1 MKSEQTRAR
10 ALRRQLTAT
19 FYRKN
24 KATFFVTAGAMLLLG
39 GALLAV
45 AWILQ
50 QIIDIASGDSVAPLV
65 RMRWLCLGVLVSVT
79 TIYVV
84 QCYTYPAFLRRA
96 MKQYKEYAFTELTK
110 KSISTFSDENTSRY
124 ISALTNDAVCIETN
138 YLAKIFTLLTKSVSF
153 VGGLV
158 MMLLYSPLLTGFALL
173 LSLVPLAVSVLCGN
187 RLARME
193 TEVSRQ
199 NESFVAMTKDLL
211 SGFSVVKS
219 FKAEAEVVA
228 RFCRRNEELEETKGR
243 RRRME
248 EVITMLGTGA
258 GIVAQL
264 GVFLFGAY
272 LAVTKQGVT
281 PGVVIVFLPLMSFV
295 VDPIGSVPPILA
307 NRRAAVALIDKLAD
321 AVGKN
326 VRESGEQMD
335 PVLRDGITIDHLTYG
350 YHESAPVLNDVSVR
364 FEAGKSYAIVGTS
377 GSGKSTLV
385 NLLMGSSNDYQGSI
399 RFDQRELRSIATE
412 SLYGLVSVVQQNVFI
427 FDDTIRNN
435 ITMFRHFDE
444 MLVQQATE
452 KAGLTPLLA
461 ERGEDY
467 ICGENGSGL
476 SGGER
481 QRISIARCLLRQ
493 TPVLLIDEATAALD
507 AATAYSVS
515 AAILAIEGLT
525 RIVVTH
531 RLEEPLLRKYDEIL
545 VLKNGEICER
555 GSFDAL
561 MARREQFYSLFNVAN
576 G

>member
-1 MKSEQTRAR
+1 M
-10 ALRRQLTAT
+10 
-19 FYRKN
+19 
-24 KATFFVTAGAMLLLG
+24 
-39 GALLAV
+39 
-45 AWILQ
+45 
-50 QIIDIASGDSVAPLV
+50 
-65 RMRWLCLGVLVSVT
+65 
-79 TIYVV
+79 
-84 QCYTYPAFLRRA
+84 
-96 MKQYKEYAFTELTK
+96 
-110 KSISTFSDENTSRY
+110 
-124 ISALTNDAVCIETN
+124 
-138 YLAKIFTLLTKSVSF
+138 
-153 VGGLV
+153 
-158 MMLLYSPLLTGFALL
+158 
-173 LSLVPLAVSVLCGN
+173 
-187 RLARME
+187 
-193 TEVSRQ
+193 
-199 NESFVAMTKDLL
+199 
-211 SGFSVVKS
+211 
-219 FKAEAEVVA
+219 
-228 RFCRRNEELEETKGR
+228 
-243 RRRME
+243 
-248 EVITMLGTGA
+248 
-258 GIVAQL
+258 
-264 GVFLFGAY
+264 
-272 LAVTKQGVT
+272 TKQGVT

-444 MLVQQATE
+444 KLVQQATE

>member
-1 MKSEQTRAR
+1 
-10 ALRRQLTAT
+10 
-19 FYRKN
+19 
-24 KATFFVTAGAMLLLG
+24 MLLLG

-65 RMRWLCLGVLVSVT
+65 RMCWLCLGVLVSVT

-281 PGVVIVFLPLMSFV
+281 PC
-295 VDPIGSVPPILA
+295 
-307 NRRAAVALIDKLAD
+307 
-321 AVGKN
+321 
-326 VRESGEQMD
+326 
-335 PVLRDGITIDHLTYG
+335 
-350 YHESAPVLNDVSVR
+350 
-364 FEAGKSYAIVGTS
+364 
-377 GSGKSTLV
+377 
-385 NLLMGSSNDYQGSI
+385 
-399 RFDQRELRSIATE
+399 RS
-412 SLYGLVSVVQQNVFI
+412 
-427 FDDTIRNN
+427 
-435 ITMFRHFDE
+435 
-444 MLVQQATE
+444 
-452 KAGLTPLLA
+452 
-461 ERGEDY
+461 
-467 ICGENGSGL
+467 
-476 SGGER
+476 
-481 QRISIARCLLRQ
+481 
-493 TPVLLIDEATAALD
+493 
-507 AATAYSVS
+507 
-515 AAILAIEGLT
+515 
-525 RIVVTH
+525 
-531 RLEEPLLRKYDEIL
+531 
-545 VLKNGEICER
+545 
-555 GSFDAL
+555 
-561 MARREQFYSLFNVAN
+561 
-576 G
+576 

>member
-1 MKSEQTRAR
+1 MKSEPSRAR
-10 ALRRQLTAT
+10 SLRRQLTAT

-65 RMRWLCLGVLVSVT
+65 RMCWLCLGVLVSVT

-399 RFDQRELRSIATE
+399 RFDQRELRSIAAE

-444 MLVQQATE
+444 KLVQQATE

-493 TPVLLIDEATAALD
+493 APVLLIDEATAALD

>member
-65 RMRWLCLGVLVSVT
+65 RMCWLCLGVLVSVT

-377 GSGKSTLV
+377 GSRKSTLV

-399 RFDQRELRSIATE
+399 RFDQRELRSIAAE

-444 MLVQQATE
+444 KLVQQATE

>member
-50 QIIDIASGDSVAPLV
+50 QIIDIASGDSVAPIV
-65 RMRWLCLGVLVSVT
+65 CMCWVCIGVLVSVT

>member
-65 RMRWLCLGVLVSVT
+65 RMCWLCLGVLVSVT

-228 RFCRRNEELEETKGR
+228 RFCRRNDELEETKGR

-248 EVITMLGTGA
+248 EVITMRGTGA

-264 GVFLFGAY
+264 GVFLFGNIEG
-272 LAVTKQGVT
+272 QQH
-281 PGVVIVFLPLMSFV
+281 
-295 VDPIGSVPPILA
+295 
-307 NRRAAVALIDKLAD
+307 R

-350 YHESAPVLNDVSVR
+350 YHEDAPVLNDVSVR

-399 RFDQRELRSIATE
+399 RFDQRELRTIAAE
-412 SLYGLVSVVQQNVFI
+412 SLYGLVSVVQQKVFI

-444 MLVQQATE
+444 KLVQQATE

>member
-1 MKSEQTRAR
+1 
-10 ALRRQLTAT
+10 
-19 FYRKN
+19 
-24 KATFFVTAGAMLLLG
+24 
-39 GALLAV
+39 
-45 AWILQ
+45 
-50 QIIDIASGDSVAPLV
+50 
-65 RMRWLCLGVLVSVT
+65 
-79 TIYVV
+79 
-84 QCYTYPAFLRRA
+84 
-96 MKQYKEYAFTELTK
+96 
-110 KSISTFSDENTSRY
+110 
-124 ISALTNDAVCIETN
+124 
-138 YLAKIFTLLTKSVSF
+138 
-153 VGGLV
+153 

-399 RFDQRELRSIATE
+399 RFDQRELRTIAAE

-444 MLVQQATE
+444 KLVQQATE

>member
-1 MKSEQTRAR
+1 
-10 ALRRQLTAT
+10 
-19 FYRKN
+19 
-24 KATFFVTAGAMLLLG
+24 MLLLG

-50 QIIDIASGDSVAPLV
+50 QIIDIASGVSVAPLV
-65 RMRWLCLGVLVSVT
+65 RMCWLCLGVLVSVT

-399 RFDQRELRSIATE
+399 RFDQRELRSIAAE

-444 MLVQQATE
+444 KLVQQATE

>member
-1 MKSEQTRAR
+1 
-10 ALRRQLTAT
+10 
-19 FYRKN
+19 
-24 KATFFVTAGAMLLLG
+24 
-39 GALLAV
+39 
-45 AWILQ
+45 
-50 QIIDIASGDSVAPLV
+50 
-65 RMRWLCLGVLVSVT
+65 
-79 TIYVV
+79 
-84 QCYTYPAFLRRA
+84 
-96 MKQYKEYAFTELTK
+96 
-110 KSISTFSDENTSRY
+110 
-124 ISALTNDAVCIETN
+124 
-138 YLAKIFTLLTKSVSF
+138 
-153 VGGLV
+153 

-335 PVLRDGITIDHLTYG
+335 PVLQDGITIDHLTYG

-399 RFDQRELRSIATE
+399 RFDQRELRTIAAE

-444 MLVQQATE
+444 KLVQQATE

>member
-1 MKSEQTRAR
+1 
-10 ALRRQLTAT
+10 
-19 FYRKN
+19 
-24 KATFFVTAGAMLLLG
+24 
-39 GALLAV
+39 
-45 AWILQ
+45 
-50 QIIDIASGDSVAPLV
+50 
-65 RMRWLCLGVLVSVT
+65 
-79 TIYVV
+79 
-84 QCYTYPAFLRRA
+84 
-96 MKQYKEYAFTELTK
+96 
-110 KSISTFSDENTSRY
+110 
-124 ISALTNDAVCIETN
+124 
-138 YLAKIFTLLTKSVSF
+138 
-153 VGGLV
+153 
-158 MMLLYSPLLTGFALL
+158 
-173 LSLVPLAVSVLCGN
+173 
-187 RLARME
+187 
-193 TEVSRQ
+193 
-199 NESFVAMTKDLL
+199 
-211 SGFSVVKS
+211 
-219 FKAEAEVVA
+219 
-228 RFCRRNEELEETKGR
+228 
-243 RRRME
+243 
-248 EVITMLGTGA
+248 
-258 GIVAQL
+258 
-264 GVFLFGAY
+264 
-272 LAVTKQGVT
+272 
-281 PGVVIVFLPLMSFV
+281 
-295 VDPIGSVPPILA
+295 
-307 NRRAAVALIDKLAD
+307 
-321 AVGKN
+321 
-326 VRESGEQMD
+326 MD

-399 RFDQRELRSIATE
+399 RFDQHELRTIAAE

-444 MLVQQATE
+444 KLVQQATE

>member
-1 MKSEQTRAR
+1 
-10 ALRRQLTAT
+10 
-19 FYRKN
+19 
-24 KATFFVTAGAMLLLG
+24 
-39 GALLAV
+39 
-45 AWILQ
+45 
-50 QIIDIASGDSVAPLV
+50 
-65 RMRWLCLGVLVSVT
+65 
-79 TIYVV
+79 
-84 QCYTYPAFLRRA
+84 
-96 MKQYKEYAFTELTK
+96 
-110 KSISTFSDENTSRY
+110 
-124 ISALTNDAVCIETN
+124 
-138 YLAKIFTLLTKSVSF
+138 
-153 VGGLV
+153 
-158 MMLLYSPLLTGFALL
+158 
-173 LSLVPLAVSVLCGN
+173 
-187 RLARME
+187 ME

-399 RFDQRELRSIATE
+399 RFDQRELRTIAAE

-444 MLVQQATE
+444 KLVQQATE

-507 AATAYSVS
+507 RKSTRLNSSHIPLSRMPSS
-515 AAILAIEGLT
+515 A
-525 RIVVTH
+525 
-531 RLEEPLLRKYDEIL
+531 
-545 VLKNGEICER
+545 
-555 GSFDAL
+555 
-561 MARREQFYSLFNVAN
+561 
-576 G
+576 